1 VNSARQTA
9 CAEPEEPSLSGDDV
23 RHRAVSG
30 AAVLVGRG
38 ALIKAIGFGGNIVL
52 ARLLVPRDFG
62 LIAFGTTIM
71 FMTNFIGDGG
81 MGAALVRRG
90 RSPTRV
96 ELGAVNGLELSVGVL
111 VAALTALSALPLGA
125 GALVTT
131 VMVLALPITALRTP
145 TEIMLQRRLSYGPL
159 ALVDIVEVVS
169 YYCWCIPGV
178 VLGAGVWALATGT
191 VVRAVCGTVVL
202 MFFSSVGIV
211 KPRINIAVMRPLWR
225 FGVNVQG
232 ARLSA
237 LARDQLVNVATAA
250 IVGVA
255 GLGIWSLAGRLMSIP
270 ALLLDTLWNV
280 SYPAMS
286 RLRDAGEDLTS
297 IVTRSVRLTTIGTGA
312 LLVPVIGSAPALVPA
327 LFGDQ
332 WHGVVDV
339 ITILPLGMLVMG
351 PVSVSTS
358 GFLYSVGD
366 AGSVLKALVASAIVN
381 LTLGIALLA
390 LFGITGLAGGTTL
403 AYLTEALFLARATK
417 RHVHVRLLAT
427 SGPLM
432 LGAAA
437 IGLAVNDAS
446 RSTEATLLPGLAA
459 AALALALWL
468 VLVALS
474 APGDLLLLVRTARGL
489 VRRRSKRSPEPAST
503 VASQAA

>member
-1 VNSARQTA
+1 M
-9 CAEPEEPSLSGDDV
+9 
-23 RHRAVSG
+23 
-30 AAVLVGRG
+30 LVGRG

-62 LIAFGTTIM
+62 LVAFGTTIM

-81 MGAALVRRG
+81 MGAALLRRD
-90 RSPTRV
+90 RPPTRV
-96 ELGAVNGLELSVGVL
+96 ELGAVNGLQLSVGVL
-111 VAALTALSALPLGA
+111 VAALTALSALPLGS

-145 TEIMLQRRLSYGPL
+145 TEIMLQRQLSLRTARARRHRRGGQL
-159 ALVDIVEVVS
+159 LLLVRSPES
-169 YYCWCIPGV
+169 L
-178 VLGAGVWALATGT
+178 LGAGVWALATGT
-191 VVRAVCGTVVL
+191 VVRAVCGTAML

-211 KPRINIAVMRPLWR
+211 RPRINLAVMRPLWR
-225 FGVNVQG
+225 FGVNVQA

-237 LARDQLVNVATAA
+237 LARDQVVNVATAA

-297 IVTRSVRLTTIGTGA
+297 VVSRSVRLTTIGTGA
-312 LLVPVIGSAPALVPA
+312 LLVPVIGSAPAMVPI
-327 LFGDQ
+327 LFGEQ

-358 GFLYSVGD
+358 GFLYSIGD
-366 AGSVLKALVASAIVN
+366 AGV
-381 LTLGIALLA
+381 
-390 LFGITGLAGGTTL
+390 
-403 AYLTEALFLARATK
+403 
-417 RHVHVRLLAT
+417 
-427 SGPLM
+427 
-432 LGAAA
+432 GAAGA
-437 IGLAVNDAS
+437 GRQRDRQPDGRDRAAGAVRAS
-446 RSTEATLLPGLAA
+446 PAWRPAPRLP
-459 AALALALWL
+459 
-468 VLVALS
+468 
-474 APGDLLLLVRTARGL
+474 T
-489 VRRRSKRSPEPAST
+489 
-503 VASQAA
+503 